1 MVRLQIHRQLLRVL
15 KRLCMKIS
23 VMVSLHLQLYLEKT
37 TEFLKHFQNN
47 YSITTQE
54 KQETAE
60 KSILI
65 KKVVFHAETVN
76 VASVGDCTLQSL
88 TNTSEIN
95 IALLNVSAS
104 AMEFHKFL
112 PNLSFII

>member
-1 MVRLQIHRQLLRVL
+1 
-15 KRLCMKIS
+15 MKIS

-37 TEFLKHFQNN
+37 SEFLKHFQNN

-95 IALLNVSAS
+95 IALLTVCAS